1 MSLDPLATND
11 VTADYSDDDVTPP
24 NVVLQKDIEH
34 LERLEGT
41 SGAAKVILEGLKK
54 EAAKPTPL
62 LDVISASRTPSASK
76 EPHYKTRYESHVF
89 ACELRTHV
97 HVHATSGSDRRALID
112 SVSVSAPSR
121 GLDRQPN
128 RYAVDDQM
136 LGRKYRGVLQSIGN
150 YPGSSL
156 TLNQPHFLSA

>member
-11 VTADYSDDDVTPP
+11 VTADDSDDDVTPP

-89 ACELRTHV
+89 ACELRTHDMYTPLPV
-97 HVHATSGSDRRALID
+97 R
-112 SVSVSAPSR
+112 
-121 GLDRQPN
+121 
-128 RYAVDDQM
+128 VD
-136 LGRKYRGVLQSIGN
+136 VL
-150 YPGSSL
+150 
-156 TLNQPHFLSA
+156 